1 MPVNTPW
8 IAGHKYVYTL
18 RFFGQ
23 NGGAGV
29 IAPDLTNPQDP
40 NDPDIDPD
48 PLPGNDPGD
57 KIVDGTIF
65 FNVNIE
71 DWIQGGENDI
81 TIEN

>member
-1 MPVNTPW
+1 M
-8 IAGHKYVYTL
+8 
-18 RFFGQ
+18 
-23 NGGAGV
+23 

-40 NDPDIDPD
+40 NDQDIDPD
-48 PLPGNDPGD
+48 PLPGNNPGD
-57 KIVDGTIF
+57 QIVDGTIF